1 MSDQILHNTW
11 NYDLWWLTQLEK
23 ALKSADILPN
33 DEFVVKAK
41 IEEMTDGFTGDSQ
54 TIIVIECLSGQQYS
68 IQVEHSLVD

>member
-11 NYDLWWLTQLEK
+11 NYDLWWLTHLEK

-41 IEEMTDGFTGDSQ
+41 IEEMTDGFTGDDQ
-54 TIIVIECLSGQQYS
+54 TIVVIECLSGNQFS
-68 IQVEHSLVD
+68 IQVEHRLVD